1 MTPADLTAA
10 REALGLTAA
19 ALGRALE
26 LEGRDPGQQV
36 KRWEANKASIPG
48 PVRVALRYMLAERAS
63 QEPRQTPPGLSWL
76 ETPADPLPPV
86 LTPQK
91 PQDAPE
97 PVFTVGAPAD
107 PLPPVLDPSE
117 SHGEASAPKGRR
129 RG

>member
-36 KRWEANKASIPG
+36 KRWETGKAAIPG
-48 PVRVALRYMLAERAS
+48 PVRVAMRYLLALAREGEALERAKPQAS
-63 QEPRQTPPGLSWL
+63 
-76 ETPADPLPPV
+76 
-86 LTPQK
+86 QK
-91 PQDAPE
+91 PQEAPKPISAPTLAPE
-97 PVFTVGAPAD
+97 PV
-107 PLPPVLDPSE
+107 PPVLAPSE
-117 SHGEASAPKGRR
+117 SHGGPIAPKTNRR